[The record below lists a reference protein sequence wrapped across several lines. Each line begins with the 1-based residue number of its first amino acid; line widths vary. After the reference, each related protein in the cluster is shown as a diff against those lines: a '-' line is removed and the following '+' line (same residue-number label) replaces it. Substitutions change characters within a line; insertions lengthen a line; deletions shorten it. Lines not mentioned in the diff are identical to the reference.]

1 METPDVIIVSVTIT
15 HVSISSTHQEF
26 DTRVQ
31 KTMKLH
37 FCMLSLKHANTVF
50 FLYHGLLK
58 LYFFFKPA
66 PLEKVKQEWPL
77 VEVMTPTTSC
87 QAGVAQDLW
96 KPAGGKWPVF
106 RVSGFGKCMPK
117 I

>member
-58 LYFFFKPA
+58 LYFFF
-66 PLEKVKQEWPL
+66 
-77 VEVMTPTTSC
+77 
-87 QAGVAQDLW
+87 
-96 KPAGGKWPVF
+96 
-106 RVSGFGKCMPK
+106 
-117 I
+117 